1 MRCILCCSL
10 LCLLLVGCSHLG
22 PNEPKSP
29 EKPQKTA
36 QDAADSLQNPKQ
48 PHTSTG
54 SAAADSL
61 NQDPGQPL
69 EEEVTT
75 APHPETFTSAALTPE
90 EKKALQ
96 AEPEIHF
103 QLDIKETDIME
114 DYFLY
119 YSKQKHNVF
128 QRWLKRAERYLP
140 YIRKVFTEKGLPQD
154 LVFLPFAESGFNPL
168 AYSHAGAAGLW
179 QFMPATGRM
188 FGLQSN
194 WWVDERRDPY
204 KATVAAA
211 EYLQKLHERFDDW
224 YLVLAAYNAGGGH
237 VSQAMRRSGAS
248 DYFALA
254 STRQLHNETCRYVPK
269 FLAVLKIVRNLEK
282 LGFDPLNWDA
292 PTDPNEIRI
301 PPGTDLT
308 ALADAVDLNWSTFQA
323 FNPFFRRT
331 AAPPSGQTRVYL
343 PGDKIA
349 AAKKFIDSSQ
359 AVASQGVH
367 RYRIRSGDSWW
378 RISRRFDI
386 PMTELKKF
394 NQARS
399 NTLHPGQW
407 ILIPGE
413 QGPAN
418 PKQIQATGSTYT
430 VKSGDTLWGIARSLG
445 VSVQALR
452 RSNPHLTPTQITV
465 GHTITLPGQASTRR
479 IASKRSN
486 YTVKSGDTLWDIA
499 QRFNLSLSTL
509 IHANGLS
516 KSQPLKIGTQLY
528 IPDMRHTQK
537 SQTEKTAQ
545 KARVH
550 YKVQKGD
557 NVWSIARRF
566 GVSPRQVMKWN
577 RLSSQDIIHPGDTLT
592 IYH

>member
-1 MRCILCCSL
+1 MRCILCCTL
-10 LCLLLVGCSHLG
+10 LCLLLAGCAHLG
-22 PNEPKSP
+22 PNASDTP
-29 EKPQKTA
+29 EAKKAA
-36 QDAADSLQNPKQ
+36 QDSADTLQKPKH
-48 PHTSTG
+48 PRTSTG
-54 SAAADSL
+54 SEADDSIT
-61 NQDPGQPL
+61 QDPAQPL

-75 APHPETFTSAALTPE
+75 APHPEAFPSTVLTPE
-90 EKKALQ
+90 EIQALQ

-103 QLDIKETDIME
+103 QLDIKETDILE
-114 DYFLY
+114 DYFIY
-119 YSKQKHNVF
+119 YSKEKHHVF

-154 LVFLPFAESGFNPL
+154 LIFLPFAESGFNPL

-179 QFMPATGRM
+179 QFMPATGQM

-211 EYLQKLHERFDDW
+211 EYLQKLHDRFEDW

-248 DYFALA
+248 DYFDLA

-282 LGFDPLNWDA
+282 LGFDPLSWEA
-292 PTDPNEIRI
+292 PTDPKAVRV

-308 ALADAVDLNWSTFQA
+308 ALADTVGLSWSKFQA

-343 PGDKIA
+343 PEDKLA
-349 AAKKFIDSSQ
+349 AAEKFIDSAQ

-386 PMTELKKF
+386 PVTELKKF

-399 NTLHPGQW
+399 NTLRPGQW
-407 ILIPGE
+407 ILIPGG
-413 QGPAN
+413 QGLAN
-418 PKQIQATGSTYT
+418 PKQMQASGSTYT
-430 VKSGDTLWGIARSLG
+430 VKSGDTLWGIANSLG

-452 RSNPHLTPTQITV
+452 QANPDLSPTQITV
-465 GHTITLPGQASTRR
+465 GQTITLPEQASTRR

-486 YTVKSGDTLWDIA
+486 YSVKSGDTLWDIA
-499 QRFNLSLSTL
+499 QRFDLSLSTL
-509 IHANGLS
+509 IQANGLS
-516 KSQPLKIGTQLY
+516 KNQPLKIGTQLY
-528 IPDMRHTQK
+528 IPDMRHTQQDQ
-537 SQTEKTAQ
+537 SQKTAQ
-545 KARVH
+545 QARVH

-557 NVWSIARRF
+557 NVWSIARKF
-566 GVSPRQVMKWN
+566 GVSPRQVMEWN
-577 RLSSQDIIHPGDTLT
+577 RLSSQDIIQPGDTLT
-592 IYH
+592 IYR